1 MNKKV
6 PKLKFSNKKHPSIKL
21 PELNNKDLSPLR
33 YKTVERSKSS
43 EKNNTLSTFS
53 SITKPSTE
61 SFRKIKIKQKK
72 IFSLS
77 PINRNNHKKSPT
89 LTTKKYKYKG
99 YNFNFP
105 LTNLSNSKSS
115 TELITSII
123 QLNKKL
129 IQSSIYKGKKEIPYS
144 KKDFDR
150 VKDYIQNKEIEYEF
164 KSEELI
170 KNFDQRKKSKFGDN
184 IFLSPPVKKQSFT
197 KGISQDEFENFKKK
211 QLQCLTQRTKRN
223 SISFAK
229 QMFNVFQTQPKEKEE
244 KKEITEEDSILSN
257 IKKNESNVNFG
268 ILKKK
273 IKIYNLI
280 QNGNNRNI
288 LDEVNLKD
296 DLGENFCF
304 GSTSFRLNLKPN
316 FLKTKFKKITL
327 KKFEGIDGKF
337 FGVPV

>member
-6 PKLKFSNKKHPSIKL
+6 PKLNFSNKKPPSIKL
-21 PELNNKDLSPLR
+21 PELNNKELSPFR
-33 YKTVERSKSS
+33 YKTIERKKSS
-43 EKNNTLSTFS
+43 EKNKTLSTFS

-61 SFRKIKIKQKK
+61 SFRKIKLKQKK

-77 PINRNNHKKSPT
+77 PINSNKHKFTPS
-89 LTTKKYKYKG
+89 LTTQKKKYKG

-105 LTNLSNSKSS
+105 LSNLCNSKSS

-129 IQSSIYKGKKEIPYS
+129 FQSSIYKGKKEIPYS
-144 KKDFDR
+144 KKDFEI
-150 VKDYIQNKEIEYEF
+150 VKDYIQNKEVEYEV

-170 KNFDQRKKSKFGDN
+170 KDFDQRKKSRVGDN
-184 IFLSPPVKKQSFT
+184 IFLSPPVKKQSFC
-197 KGISQDEFENFKKK
+197 KGISQDEFENFKRK
-211 QLQCLTQRTKRN
+211 QLQCLTQRTERK

-229 QMFNVFQTQPKEKEE
+229 QMFNVIQTQPKEKEE
-244 KKEITEEDSILSN
+244 EKEIIEDPILSKM
-257 IKKNESNVNFG
+257 KKNESTVNIG

-273 IKIYNLI
+273 IKIYNLM
-280 QNGNNRNI
+280 QSGNNRNA

-296 DLGENFCF
+296 DLGEDFCF
-304 GSTSFRLNLKPN
+304 GSTSFKFNLKPN